1 MPIQSRDASSPWS
14 WWMIGSPGASA
25 VGDGFLRQSFRLPQR
40 RCFRRSL
47 LFEIGFQSEGRCA
60 EGGKEGGLPERPV
73 RWLLNRCQR
82 RSGGRGCS
90 AGARGVQ
97 GAEVVQQVLGAFRG
111 QRLFSRCQRRSGDRL
126 LSASAAVRPEGIG
139 AQQQLQAQKPLG
151 VIRYSPSYRA
161 KTKAIPLPQSIGL

>member
-60 EGGKEGGLPERPV
+60 EGGKGGGLPERPV
-73 RWLLNRCQR
+73 RWLLNRCQG

-90 AGARGVQ
+90 AGASAAQ
-97 GAEVVQQVLGAFRG
+97 GIDSS
-111 QRLFSRCQRRSGDRL
+111 RLLRRSGQKGLVHNSNSKHKNPR
-126 LSASAAVRPEGIG
+126 SHR
-139 AQQQLQAQKPLG
+139 LQATSTSPRNAEI
-151 VIRYSPSYRA
+151 IRLIRPPPHPIILSSSRKRWA
-161 KTKAIPLPQSIGL
+161 AAA